1 VLTVAD
7 DPYSSPLAYFSK
19 KLKRLRERAGMTQ
32 AQIAVQTNYALST
45 VSAYETGT
53 RIPSSDFAKLA
64 DKVFGTGPESE
75 DDEGEL
81 EGLQK
86 LVETVSVRPWFR
98 DRVEVERK
106 SAEIREYESYQ
117 IPGLLQTEDYARAIM
132 SVARPKLPSDEIE
145 RAMALRMTRQEI
157 LEPRDGLPADQEQSP
172 RYWAIMDESI
182 LHRVVGGPEIMQVQR
197 THLAEMAQ
205 RPYITIQIIT
215 DRKGPTSAYGRAF
228 AILVSQNNSSVIYL
242 EDPNSAHYVRDR
254 DDVNRY
260 ALIFDHLRA
269 SALDAQT
276 IRLLK
281 GEEI

>member
-1 VLTVAD
+1 MAS
-7 DPYSSPLAYFSK
+7 DPYSSPLAFFGK

-32 AQIAVQTNYALST
+32 GDVAEKTNYALST

-64 DKVFGTGPESE
+64 DKVFGTGPASG

-98 DRVEVERK
+98 DRIEVERK

-117 IPGLLQTEDYARAIM
+117 IPGLLQTEAYAQAIM
-132 SVARPKLPSDEIE
+132 SVGRPKISADEIE
-145 RAMALRMTRQEI
+145 RAVALRMTRQEI
-157 LEPRDGLPADQEQSP
+157 LELHDGLPADQEQTP
-172 RYWAIMDESI
+172 RFWAIIDESALRRI
-182 LHRVVGGPEIMQVQR
+182 VGSPEIMRVQLA
-197 THLAEMAQ
+197 HLAEMAQ
-205 RPYITIQIIT
+205 RPYITIQIIP
-215 DRKGPTSAYGRAF
+215 DEKGPTSAYGRAF
-228 AILVSQNNSSVIYL
+228 TILVSQNNSSVVYL

-269 SALDAQT
+269 SALDDTQT
-276 IRLLK
+276 LRLLK
-281 GEEI
+281 SEDI